1 MTTARP
7 DAPQSSKGMTLPDAK
22 PPPDPKARGRHVL
35 LVNVDYI
42 VKHLV
47 ALSMLSF
54 T

>member
-1 MTTARP
+1 MPPARP
-7 DAPQSSKGMTLPDAK
+7 DAPQLSKGMTLPYAK

-35 LVNVDYI
+35 LVIVDYI